1 MGGKEIERKRFGEEK
16 KKRKK
21 KNNGRGKNFLI

>member
-16 KKRKK
+16 EKRKK
-21 KNNGRGKNFLI
+21 KNNGRDKKI

>member
-1 MGGKEIERKRFGEEK
+1 MGGKEIERKSFGEEK